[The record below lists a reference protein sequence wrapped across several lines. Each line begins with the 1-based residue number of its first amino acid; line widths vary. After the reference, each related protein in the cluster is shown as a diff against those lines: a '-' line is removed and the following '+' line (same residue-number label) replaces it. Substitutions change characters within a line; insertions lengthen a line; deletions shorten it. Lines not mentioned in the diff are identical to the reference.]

1 MVVCCTLVGT
11 VIGILG
17 FMDASTIMCGLSF
30 DKFED
35 GVDLEKV
42 EDNAGGA
49 SHDRVKNLEI
59 VKLY

>member
-1 MVVCCTLVGT
+1 MVMQREWQIIM
-11 VIGILG
+11 IGFC

-30 DKFED
+30 DKFEN

-49 SHDRVKNLEI
+49 THDRVKNLEI

>member
-1 MVVCCTLVGT
+1 M
-11 VIGILG
+11 IGFC

-49 SHDRVKNLEI
+49 THDRVKNLEI